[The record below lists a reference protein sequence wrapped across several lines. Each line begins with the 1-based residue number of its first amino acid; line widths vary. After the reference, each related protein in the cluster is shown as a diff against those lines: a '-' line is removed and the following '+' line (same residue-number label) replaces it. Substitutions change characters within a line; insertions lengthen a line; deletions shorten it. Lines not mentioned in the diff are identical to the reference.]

1 MSGWLDALNTI
12 NHIVN
17 HKITTMFVATGVFVT
32 GQTSPSVKSLNEIPI
47 TEIFQHDLSALA
59 WTMLIASGW
68 IIVQFLNFAGVF
80 RGIGWVFRW
89 LRARKN

>member
-1 MSGWLDALNTI
+1 VSSLLDAISHT
-12 NHIVN
+12 VN

-59 WTMLIASGW
+59 WTMLIASAW
-68 IIVQFLNFAGVF
+68 IIVQFLNFAGLF
-80 RGIGWVFRW
+80 RGIAWLWRWFR
-89 LRARKN
+89 AHK